1 METKTNNNDE
11 MEIDLLVVFGLLLS
25 KIWVIIMSAAIC
37 GLTAYLVATFVIS
50 PKYQSTS
57 QLYIINRQNEGTTTY
72 TDIQTSTQL
81 VKDYK
86 VLVVSRPVV
95 EQVISNLGLSMTTNQ
110 FIENVSV
117 SIASDSRVLS
127 ISVTNKDPYLAKMI
141 VDNLS
146 DVSSER
152 ICDVMQID
160 GVNIIEYGNV
170 PAAPSSPNVFKLV
183 LMGIMAGVVISSAI
197 ILIKYLIDDSIKTS
211 EDIEKY
217 LGISTLAMIPI
228 TEEEYDGGQSPSKK
242 KKKKKIVR
250 R

>member
-228 TEEEYDGGQSPSKK
+228 TEEEYDGGPRPSKK